1 MGLSIDKRIAS
12 EDPFASPLIVSP
24 FFPSFQVL
32 SVHHP
37 QWGNL
42 NLGLIINLAP
52 GRLGQY
58 TKIVYFC
65 PRYVVWNRHSLGISV
80 RWKLKLDLNLHE

>member
-1 MGLSIDKRIAS
+1 
-12 EDPFASPLIVSP
+12 
-24 FFPSFQVL
+24 
-32 SVHHP
+32 VHHP

-80 RWKLKLDLNLHE
+80 RCKLKLKLHLKGYE